1 MRRRLREGKVAAVWT
16 MLLDEGD
23 LPRDSEEVSMYGST
37 TPKLTERDT
46 ACGRWMLLYPRGMM
60 EYVQLVL

>member
-1 MRRRLREGKVAAVWT
+1 MAAAWT
-16 MLLDEGD
+16 MLLDESD

-60 EYVQLVL
+60 EYE